1 MTSTDDF
8 LAGQPRHHH
17 SVGPGGVALHAMGQI
32 DTQIVPAQQQQQQ
45 QPVMNTGDLLGFGF
59 PQQHQQ
65 PQPQPQQQQ
74 QISAP
79 QGETTFINAST
90 VAISTSS
97 TPTIVGLGKI
107 EPSAA
112 ATNNNN
118 NKSKRKIIHVPT
130 YSCNGGLDTKFNPQ
144 SRHAR
149 PSSLH
154 NLLTPDEYE
163 IAIQTL
169 NEKIKKS
176 RAKKI
181 DYVLLGTG
189 PLMIPL
195 AIWGARHGK
204 QVKMRRQLLEEG
216 VWEFNERM
224 EMEGKNVKMVWNR
237 AKYTG
242 GGESYL
248 TIEEVEDGATQGGKK
263 VD

>member
-1 MTSTDDF
+1 MMAATAVDV
-8 LAGQPRHHH
+8 LGGPRERRYHHN

-32 DTQIVPAQQQQQQ
+32 ETQQQ
-45 QPVMNTGDLLGFGF
+45 NTETGDLLGFGS
-59 PQQHQQ
+59 P
-65 PQPQPQQQQ
+65 PEQQQMLYHQ
-74 QISAP
+74 SAP
-79 QGETTFINAST
+79 PGETT
-90 VAISTSS
+90 VISISSS
-97 TPTIVGLGKI
+97 TAPTIVGLGKI
-107 EPSAA
+107 EPSVGNN
-112 ATNNNN
+112 TNNNYNN
-118 NKSKRKIIHVPT
+118 NKPKRKVIYVPT

-154 NLLTPDEYE
+154 NLLIPEEYE

-169 NEKIKKS
+169 NDKIKKS

-195 AIWGARHGK
+195 AVWGARHSK
-204 QVKMRRQLLEEG
+204 QVKMRRKLIEEG

-224 EMEGKNVKMVWNR
+224 DMDGKNVRMCWNR
-237 AKYTG
+237 AKHTG

-248 TIEEVEDGATQGGKK
+248 TIEEIEEGAAHSGKK

>member
-1 MTSTDDF
+1 MAATTVDV
-8 LAGQPRHHH
+8 LGGPRERHNIHN

-32 DTQIVPAQQQQQQ
+32 DTQIVPTQQQ
-45 QPVMNTGDLLGFGF
+45 NTETGDLLGFGT
-59 PQQHQQ
+59 P
-65 PQPQPQQQQ
+65 PEQQQQ
-74 QISAP
+74 QMMYHQSAP
-79 QGETTFINAST
+79 PGETT
-90 VAISTSS
+90 VISISSS
-97 TPTIVGLGKI
+97 TAPTIVGLGKI
-107 EPSAA
+107 EPSVGNN
-112 ATNNNN
+112 TNNNYNN
-118 NKSKRKIIHVPT
+118 NKPKRKVIYVPT

-154 NLLTPDEYE
+154 NLLTPEEYE

-169 NEKIKKS
+169 NDKIKKS

-195 AIWGARHGK
+195 AVWGARHSK
-204 QVKMRRQLLEEG
+204 QVKMRRKLIEEG

-224 EMEGKNVKMVWNR
+224 DMDGKNIKMFWNR
-237 AKYTG
+237 GKHS

-248 TIEEVEDGATQGGKK
+248 TIEEIEEGAAHSGKK